1 MSKPSTKDPLNRA
14 MGDHTVFL
22 EDPVKETLL
31 SMVMALTGELC
42 VLRDRLDAHERLLAT
57 AGLPLAPDQVDAFQ
71 ADDDARQQ
79 RQAVRQRILG
89 HVMRS
94 VNERLVPDELRAQQ
108 RAYARI
114 LEDVQRPGTAG

>member
-1 MSKPSTKDPLNRA
+1 MSTPSSKDSLNRA
-14 MGDHTVFL
+14 IGDHTVFL

-42 VLRDRLDAHERLLAT
+42 VLRDRLDAHERLLAR

-71 ADDDARQQ
+71 ADDGARQQ

-94 VNERLVPDELRAQQ
+94 VNERLVPEELRAQQ

-114 LEDVQRPGTAG
+114 LEDVQQPGDRG